1 MDQCMDNILRQAVD
15 YHLLSGPS
23 SPLAVFSQSWV
34 IDLDTAKLALI
45 AGEEAA
51 KERREILRK
60 TRNDLKKGLEI
71 LRHNQ
76 STLITML

>member
-1 MDQCMDNILRQAVD
+1 MDNILRQAVD

-34 IDLDTAKLALI
+34 IDLDTDTLALI
-45 AGEEAA
+45 AGEKEAA
-51 KERREILRK
+51 KERREILRVK
-60 TRNDLKKGLEI
+60 RNDLKKGLEI